1 MEGVFSEVRQEKH
14 IGGMHYF
21 EKGMYD
27 AFIA

>member
-14 IGGMHYF
+14 TGGMYYF
-21 EKGMYD
+21 EKRVYD